1 MIEVF
6 GLVKRYGDR
15 AALNDVTFRV
25 ERGEIVGFL
34 GPNGA
39 GKTTTLRIL
48 STFLTQ
54 DEGVARVAGFDVL
67 KKPMEVRRRL
77 GYLPEQPPLDL
88 DHTVR
93 EYLGFC
99 AALRGVPRKTR
110 KGAIDSVVDRC
121 GLSAVSTR
129 LIGNLSKGYRQRV
142 GLAQALVHEPEVIIL
157 DEPTIGLDPHQI
169 REIRNLIRS
178 LAGDHTVLLSSHI
191 LPEVAM
197 TCSRALV
204 VHRGRVAADVPVD
217 AAAAGGGLEE
227 TFLRVTAAD
236 VAPALEAAGEEAV
249 S

>member
-1 MIEVF
+1 MIEVQ

-15 AALNDVTFRV
+15 EALSGVTFRV

-54 DEGVARVAGFDVL
+54 DEGVATVAGFDVL
-67 KKPMEVRRRL
+67 RDPMEVRRRL

-99 AALRGVPRKTR
+99 AALRGVRRKAR
-110 KGAIDSVVDRC
+110 RGAIDSVVERC
-121 GLSAVSTR
+121 GLASVAAR
-129 LIGNLSKGYRQRV
+129 LIGNLSKGFRQRV
-142 GLAQALVHEPEVIIL
+142 GLAQALVHEPTVVIL
-157 DEPTIGLDPHQI
+157 DEPTVGLDPHQI
-169 REIRNLIRS
+169 REIRHLIRS

-197 TCSRALV
+197 TCSRAVV
-204 VHRGRVAADVPVD
+204 VHRGRVAADVPLD
-217 AAAAGGGLEE
+217 AAAGGQGLEE
-227 TFLRVTAAD
+227 TFLRVTAGDLA
-236 VAPALEAAGEEAV
+236 ATEEAA

>member
-1 MIEVF
+1 MIEVV

-15 AALNDVTFRV
+15 AALTGVTFKV

-54 DEGVARVAGFDVL
+54 DAGEARVAGFDVL
-67 KKPMEVRRRL
+67 RAPMEVRRRL

-99 AALRGVPRKTR
+99 AALRGVRRKSR
-110 KGAIDSVVDRC
+110 GAAIGSVVERC
-121 GLSAVSTR
+121 GLASVADR
-129 LIGNLSKGYRQRV
+129 LIGNLSKGFRQRV
-142 GLAQALVHEPEVIIL
+142 GLF
-157 DEPTIGLDPHQI
+157 
-169 REIRNLIRS
+169 RS

-197 TCSRALV
+197 TCSRVVV

-217 AAAAGGGLEE
+217 ASAAGQGLED

-236 VAPALEAAGEEAV
+236 VAAADEAA

>member
-1 MIEVF
+1 MIEVE
-6 GLVKRYGDR
+6 GLVKHYGDR
-15 AALNDVTFRV
+15 PALQGITFRV

-54 DEGVARVAGFDVL
+54 DSGEARLCGFDVL
-67 KKPMEVRRRL
+67 RKPMEVRRRL

-99 AALRGVPRKTR
+99 AALRGVRRKAR
-110 KGAIDSVVDRC
+110 RAAIGSVIERC
-121 GLSAVSTR
+121 GLSAVADR
-129 LIGNLSKGYRQRV
+129 LIGNLSKGFRQRV
-142 GLAQALVHEPEVIIL
+142 GLAQALVHEPEVVIL

-197 TCSRALV
+197 TCSRAVV
-204 VHRGRVAADVPVD
+204 VHRGRVAADVRLD
-217 AAAAGGGLEE
+217 AAAGLGLEE

-236 VAPALEAAGEEAV
+236 LPVGEEAA

>member
-1 MIEVF
+1 MIEVLA
-6 GLVKRYGDR
+6 LVKHYGDR
-15 AALNDVTFRV
+15 AALDGVTFRV

-54 DEGVARVAGFDVL
+54 DSGEARVSGFDVL
-67 KKPMEVRRRL
+67 KSPMDVRRRM
-77 GYLPEQPPLDL
+77 GYLPEHPPLDL

-99 AALRGVPRKTR
+99 AALRGVPRR
-110 KGAIDSVVDRC
+110 MRRAAVAGVVDRC
-121 GLSAVSTR
+121 GLGEVAGR
-129 LIGNLSKGYRQRV
+129 LIGNLSKGFRQRV
-142 GLAQALVHEPEVIIL
+142 GLAQALVHAPEVVVL
-157 DEPTIGLDPHQI
+157 DEPTVGLDPHQI

-178 LAGDHTVLLSSHI
+178 LAGNHTVLLSSHI

-197 TCSRALV
+197 TCSRVVV

-217 AAAAGGGLEE
+217 ASAAGAGLEE
-227 TFLRVTAAD
+227 TFLRVTSAD
-236 VAPALEAAGEEAV
+236 ASESREALA
-249 S
+249 

>member
-1 MIEVF
+1 MIEVL

-15 AALNDVTFRV
+15 AALDGVTFRV

-67 KKPMEVRRRL
+67 RSPMEVRRRL
-77 GYLPEQPPLDL
+77 GYLPEHPPLDL

-99 AALRGVPRKTR
+99 ATLRGVPRR
-110 KGAIDSVVDRC
+110 ARRAAVSSVTERC
-121 GLSAVSTR
+121 GLSEVAGR
-129 LIGNLSKGYRQRV
+129 LIGNLSKGFRQRV
-142 GLAQALVHEPEVIIL
+142 GLAQALVHQPSVIVL
-157 DEPTIGLDPHQI
+157 DEPTVGLDPHQI
-169 REIRNLIRS
+169 REIRGLIRS

-197 TCSRALV
+197 TCSRAVV
-204 VHRGRVAADVPVD
+204 VHRGRVAADLPVD
-217 AAAAGGGLEE
+217 AAAAGLGLEE
-227 TFLRVTAAD
+227 TFLRVTSAD
-236 VAPALEAAGEEAV
+236 LSAGEEAV
-249 S
+249 L

>member
-1 MIEVF
+1 MIEVQ

-15 AALNDVTFRV
+15 EALSGVTFRV

-48 STFLTQ
+48 STFLTP
-54 DEGVARVAGFDVL
+54 DEGVATVAGFDVL
-67 KKPMEVRRRL
+67 RHPMEVRRRL

-93 EYLGFC
+93 EYLDFC
-99 AALRGVPRKTR
+99 AALRGVRRKSR
-110 KGAIDSVVDRC
+110 RAAIDTVIERC
-121 GLSAVSTR
+121 GLSAVGSR
-129 LIGNLSKGYRQRV
+129 LIGNLSKGFRQRV
-142 GLAQALVHEPEVIIL
+142 GLAQALVHEPSVVIL
-157 DEPTIGLDPHQI
+157 DEPTVGLDPHQI
-169 REIRNLIRS
+169 REIRHLIRS

-197 TCSRALV
+197 TCSRAVV
-204 VHRGRVAADVPVD
+204 VHRGRVAADVPLD
-217 AAAAGGGLEE
+217 ASAAGQGLEE

-236 VAPALEAAGEEAV
+236 LAASEEAA